1 MATFSDSG
9 VFADTGLAMSTGS
22 TTPDFGAS
30 KNSKPNVK
38 TIKFGDGY
46 EQRLSL
52 GVQQDPKV
60 WSLKWTT
67 LSDADANGI
76 EKFFE
81 NRFGSQSFDWT
92 PLGDTSSYKF
102 ICREWGRTFK
112 YSNINE
118 ISAKFEQVFES

>member
-1 MATFSDSG
+1 MATFSDAG
-9 VFADTGLAMSTGS
+9 VYADTGIGMSTGS

-30 KNSKPNVK
+30 KSSKPNVK
-38 TIKFGDGY
+38 SIKFGDGY

-52 GVQQDPKV
+52 GIQQDSKI
-60 WSLKWTT
+60 WDLKWTT
-67 LSDADANGI
+67 LASSDADGI

-81 NRFGSQSFDWT
+81 NRLGSQSFDWI
-92 PLGDTSSYKF
+92 PLGDASSYKF
-102 ICREWGRTFK
+102 VCRQWSRTFK